1 MNATLT
7 VADLARPPTPDPRPF
22 AALDAAIAGLFAAPP
37 HAIEEP
43 GKPLAPG
50 ISLQFRGNSGLRATA
65 GGGDAIS
72 VALHDRGD
80 SPWFSVELALPIAP
94 IRTHR
99 FLGLRLGGACAAGA
113 VTLRPVLRLVA
124 EDGWRDTDFP
134 CDLVFTP
141 HPADN
146 LALLPLDAAE
156 GRESA
161 TAAVLILFVRQRAAD
176 LRLSRIDPFCAR

>member
-72 VALHDRGD
+72 VA
-80 SPWFSVELALPIAP
+80 LALPIAP

-176 LRLSRIDPFCAR
+176 LRLLRIDPFCAR